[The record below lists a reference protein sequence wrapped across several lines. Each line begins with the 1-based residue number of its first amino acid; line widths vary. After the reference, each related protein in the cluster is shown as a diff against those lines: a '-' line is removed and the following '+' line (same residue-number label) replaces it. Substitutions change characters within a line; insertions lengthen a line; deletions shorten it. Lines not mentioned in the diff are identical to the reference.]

1 MHEHIDHDIPMHGRP
16 TASGAGTTIASLGTI
31 LGLWAH
37 PDDETYLAGGL
48 MAAARDGGQRVVCAS
63 ASAGER
69 GTDDPESW
77 PPARLGAVRRWEA
90 AAAMAVL
97 GVHEHAV
104 LGLPDGALAGHDEQ
118 GVAWAGGLIDDV
130 RPDTIV
136 TFGADGMTFHDDHIA
151 VHRWVTAA
159 WRARRCPARLL
170 YATMTHEHL
179 AEFGPRYDELGVY
192 MADAQ
197 PTGHPIHELA
207 RHVVLDGAALDRKVT
222 ALRSMATQTGALIG
236 ALGPAAYAAAV
247 AEEAFVAAPCGP
259 KG

>member
-1 MHEHIDHDIPMHGRP
+1 M
-16 TASGAGTTIASLGTI
+16 ATTSALGTI
-31 LGLWAH
+31 LSVWAH

-48 MAAARDGGQRVVCAS
+48 MAAARDEGQRVVCAS

-104 LGLPDGALAGHDEQ
+104 LGLPDGALAAHDEH
-118 GVAWAGGLIDDV
+118 GVAWAGRLIDDV

-136 TFGADGMTFHDDHIA
+136 TFGPDGMTFHDDHIA
-151 VHRWVTAA
+151 VHRWVTVA

-170 YATMTHEHL
+170 YATMTDGHL
-179 AEFGPRYDELGVY
+179 AEFGRSYDELGVY

-197 PTGHPIHELA
+197 PKGHAIDELA
-207 RHVVLDGAALDRKVT
+207 WHHVLDGAALDRKVT
-222 ALRSMATQTGALIG
+222 ALRSMATQTGALID
-236 ALGPAAYAAAV
+236 ALGPVTYAAAV

-259 KG
+259 ER